1 VAEVLSSNPRW
12 VALQVFL
19 KLVDHGRSLD
29 DIFASEWFLGLPLA
43 PRDQAMSRELSMGL
57 CRWYFTLLPLLNQR
71 LQKPLRARD
80 QDIEI
85 ILLLGLYQ
93 LLVMETGSHAAVN
106 ETVKLTKLL
115 KKNWASGLTNAVL
128 RRVVRDDLQ
137 WQDID
142 RITAY
147 PEWMQQLMREDWG
160 DQADQVMTGGN
171 QRPPLTLRI
180 DTRQHS
186 RKDYLKELESK
197 QIEAFEHELISTA
210 IQLKA
215 PLDVTTLP
223 GFEQGIVSVQDAAT
237 QIAAE
242 LLMCE
247 PGNRV
252 LDACAAPGGKSSH
265 LLQRYDDIH
274 LDALD
279 ISEKR
284 LDRVR
289 ENLQRIGK
297 SARLVVGDA
306 ALPEQWFD
314 GEMYDRIL
322 IDTPCTAS
330 GVMRRHPDIKLLRRE
345 SDIISLVGQ
354 QRKILDA
361 IWPLLKPG
369 GMMLYST
376 CSIFKD
382 ENEKQVTG
390 FLQDNADA
398 EEIKLSSSNWGSACV
413 HGRQILPGESDMDG
427 FYYALLRKPDLA

>member
-1 VAEVLSSNPRW
+1 MLNSNPRW

-19 KLVDHGRSLD
+19 KLVDRGRSLD
-29 DIFASEWFLGLPLA
+29 DVFASEWFLTLPLSE
-43 PRDQAMSRELSMGL
+43 RDQAMSRELSMGL
-57 CRWYFTLLPLLNQR
+57 CRWYFILKPLLNQR

-80 QDIEI
+80 QDVEI

-93 LLVMETGSHAAVN
+93 LLVMETGAHAAVN

-137 WQDID
+137 WQNVD

-147 PEWMQQLMREDWG
+147 PDWMLQLIREDWSEQS
-160 DQADQVMTGGN
+160 DQIMVGGN

-180 DTRQHS
+180 DTRQQS
-186 RKDYLKELESK
+186 RQDYLKELESK
-197 QIEAFEHELISTA
+197 QVEAFAHEVVSSA

-223 GFEQGIVSVQDAAT
+223 GFDQGIVSVQDAAT
-237 QIAAE
+237 QIAAD
-242 LLMCE
+242 LLICE

-252 LDACAAPGGKSSH
+252 LDACAAPGGKSLH
-265 LLQRYDDIH
+265 LLQQYDDIH

-279 ISEKR
+279 ISETR

-297 SARLVVGDA
+297 SARLLVGDA
-306 ALPEQWFD
+306 ALPEHWFD
-314 GEMYDRIL
+314 GEMYDRVL

-345 SDIISLVGQ
+345 SDIMSLVSQ

-376 CSIFKD
+376 CSIFKG
-382 ENEKQVTG
+382 ENEKQITG
-390 FLQDNADA
+390 FLRSNVDA
-398 EEIKLSSSNWGSACV
+398 EEIKLSASNWGNACV

-427 FYYALLRKPDLA
+427 FYYALLRKSDPG